1 MLEEQG
7 LDTDRGAGYINVTP
21 IEKGRSEVS

>member
-1 MLEEQG
+1 MLEQQG